1 MRDKVDESHKKSY
14 RLIDSEKLGN
24 GLRQIY
30 VHRAKRDKSE
40 STKEGSSNENTQQE
54 LPELRDEVVEL
65 WWDW

>member
-1 MRDKVDESHKKSY
+1 MRDKVDEGHKKSY

-24 GLRQIY
+24 GFRQIY

-40 STKEGSSNENTQQE
+40 SKREGSLNENKQQE

-65 WWDW
+65 WWD